1 MKAPQ
6 PCEISETTCPVTQR
20 HIPENFHPQQ
30 HPCDNFKSHSTEF
43 VCYAR
48 RFTPEQR
55 KDAAW
60 VFAKSHESYA
70 TNYDIV
76 FPHDEDLAGRNFRQG
91 PFHQVCV
98 I

>member
-1 MKAPQ
+1 MTYLLLYHWRTVRYYF
-6 PCEISETTCPVTQR
+6 SY
-20 HIPENFHPQQ
+20 
-30 HPCDNFKSHSTEF
+30 S
-43 VCYAR
+43 R

-76 FPHDEDLAGRNFRQG
+76 FPHDEDLAGRNFHQG
-91 PFHQVCV
+91 PFHQVSV
-98 I
+98 DQ

>member
-6 PCEISETTCPVTQR
+6 PCDLSETNCPVTQH
-20 HIPENFHPQQ
+20 HILEDLHPQQ
-30 HPCDNFKSHSTEF
+30 YPCDNCKSHSTEF
-43 VCYAR
+43 VCSAR

>member
-1 MKAPQ
+1 MHSQ
-6 PCEISETTCPVTQR
+6 QYPCA
-20 HIPENFHPQQ
+20 
-30 HPCDNFKSHSTEF
+30 NFKAHSTQF

-48 RFTPEQR
+48 RFTPDQR